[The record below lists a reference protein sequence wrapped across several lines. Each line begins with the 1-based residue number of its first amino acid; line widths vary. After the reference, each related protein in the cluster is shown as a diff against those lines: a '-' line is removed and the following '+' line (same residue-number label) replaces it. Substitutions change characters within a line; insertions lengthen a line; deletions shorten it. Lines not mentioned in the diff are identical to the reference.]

1 MSGFVAKAL
10 RGGIGGDKKRG
21 ISTFLFTHPGRIR
34 AFATDL
40 DNLRRHGPSRRAAAG
55 RTATMAG
62 TPAISRTAAP
72 IHRASVSRA
81 SGPLDAKGPAGI
93 ATTPKDAPRG
103 PRGSSG
109 AGRARADSQGEPGP
123 GPGRPGPARAGEP
136 SPACVMRAQ
145 RNAVHTTSRR
155 TSPTRRNPP
164 ALDSREPASHNA
176 T

>member
-10 RGGIGGDKKRG
+10 RGGIGGEKKRG

-40 DNLRRHGPSRRAAAG
+40 DNLRRHGPSRRATAG

-81 SGPLDAKGPAGI
+81 GGPLDAEDPAGI
-93 ATTPKDAPRG
+93 ATTPRDASRG
-103 PRGSSG
+103 GEARTGS
-109 AGRARADSQGEPGP
+109 ATP
-123 GPGRPGPARAGEP
+123 PGRCGRLRGGPGPARAGEP
-136 SPACVMRAQ
+136 SPARVMRAQ

-155 TSPTRRNPP
+155 MSPTRRNPP